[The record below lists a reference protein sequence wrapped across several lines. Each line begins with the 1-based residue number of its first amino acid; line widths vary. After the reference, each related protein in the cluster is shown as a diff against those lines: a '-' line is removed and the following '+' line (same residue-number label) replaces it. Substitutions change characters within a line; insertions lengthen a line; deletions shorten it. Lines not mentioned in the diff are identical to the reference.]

1 MLKYYFASI
10 IDAKWEGS
18 GLETGSGSK
27 PLTNGSGSGKPKNM
41 RIRIPNTGIFFVN
54 SCIFQKYSN
63 GNNTVFFYNMKGRHQ
78 RKSF

>member
-41 RIRIPNTGIFFVN
+41 RIRIPNTDIFLLIAVF
-54 SCIFQKYSN
+54 SK
-63 GNNTVFFYNMKGRHQ
+63 NTVTVTIQYFFIT
-78 RKSF
+78 